1 MEMMTSNELKNS
13 LVELLCD
20 FDLFARKNNLR
31 YSLAYGTLLGSIRHQ
46 GFIPWDDDID
56 LWMPRPDFERM
67 LSIPY
72 VGEVDVCLKSHLNG
86 RFLFPYAKL
95 TRADVE
101 IDDPFW
107 NSCGKQNLF
116 IDIFPLDGLPDDPSS
131 VEHLYRE
138 ALKIKN
144 DIAKSDVGIG
154 FEKSAFRKI
163 AKRAYIALR
172 GGRRWRTRSY
182 EKMQS
187 LWCAYPYEDST
198 TVGMYAFPTPGLIE
212 IMEKSDFETAISK
225 GKFEGRDFPIPGNW
239 DPILECLYGDYMT
252 PPAPSQ
258 RSGHGLKA
266 YKVALSQVEKQR

>member
-56 LWMPRPDFERM
+56 LWTPRPDFERM

-138 ALKIKN
+138 ALKIK
-144 DIAKSDVGIG
+144 SDVGIG
-154 FEKSAFRKI
+154 FEK
-163 AKRAYIALR
+163 
-172 GGRRWRTRSY
+172 
-182 EKMQS
+182 
-187 LWCAYPYEDST
+187 
-198 TVGMYAFPTPGLIE
+198 
-212 IMEKSDFETAISK
+212 
-225 GKFEGRDFPIPGNW
+225 
-239 DPILECLYGDYMT
+239 
-252 PPAPSQ
+252 
-258 RSGHGLKA
+258 
-266 YKVALSQVEKQR
+266 

>member
-1 MEMMTSNELKNS
+1 
-13 LVELLCD
+13 
-20 FDLFARKNNLR
+20 
-31 YSLAYGTLLGSIRHQ
+31 
-46 GFIPWDDDID
+46 
-56 LWMPRPDFERM
+56 M

-187 LWCAYPYEDST
+187 LWSAYPYEVRGARFSHTGELGSYPRVSIWGLHDS
-198 TVGMYAFPTPGLIE
+198 
-212 IMEKSDFETAISK
+212 S
-225 GKFEGRDFPIPGNW
+225 R
-239 DPILECLYGDYMT
+239 
-252 PPAPSQ
+252 
-258 RSGHGLKA
+258 
-266 YKVALSQVEKQR
+266 ALSKIGSRAKSLQSCAKSSRETTIEL

>member
-107 NSCGKQNLF
+107 NSCGKQELIHRHISVGWTAGRSVF
-116 IDIFPLDGLPDDPSS
+116 CRASLPRGA
-131 VEHLYRE
+131 ENKKRHCEKRCWYR
-138 ALKIKN
+138 
-144 DIAKSDVGIG
+144 
-154 FEKSAFRKI
+154 FRKI
-163 AKRAYIALR
+163 SIQKDSEASVYRFTRRQAMADAKLRKDAVALECLSLR
-172 GGRRWRTRSY
+172 RFDHGGNVRISHPR
-182 EKMQS
+182 
-187 LWCAYPYEDST
+187 
-198 TVGMYAFPTPGLIE
+198 LIE

-252 PPAPSQ
+252 PPRSQ